1 MNALHPTDLAAQVV
15 AWHNRHPLARRIG
28 AQHVHSMGYV
38 VLPFFAPAASAMAAS
53 AHAPSA
59 TQSSASSADP
69 TQGTGATLRERATA
83 RAQQEASAAPAAAAA
98 VATAAGATAPRAA
111 LSTGPL
117 KAAFGENSM
126 APLSGAKVARW
137 VAHHGAALP
146 TPAGDAPVR
155 QVKADSGID
164 RSQLMA
170 LWVQTAQIE
179 VGARSV
185 RLLIAHGP
193 RPEVLG
199 RRLWSLP
206 RLAGVVALATALAA
220 LGYAVFKPPA
230 GRVAERPVPVQAQ
243 PAGQAAPA
251 AATMAE
257 AALAPASAAASAVT
271 AVIAASAAA
280 ATASAPALNLPLDVD
295 ATAGRIVLPSLGP
308 RIDQRRLAAQS
319 AHEQAASQ
327 AAAKPAAAAPA
338 QAVAVPAV
346 AAPPAVD
353 PSTTARS
360 GTAGGAARTGT
371 AFAVSTR
378 LLRTHAESQQVASAM
393 RALLVTPDSPQIQ
406 VEVLPAGADFRVV
419 GWPYGQRAEAEK
431 VRARLATRGL
441 KVEVVGF

>member
-1 MNALHPTDLAAQVV
+1 
-15 AWHNRHPLARRIG
+15 
-28 AQHVHSMGYV
+28 
-38 VLPFFAPAASAMAAS
+38 
-53 AHAPSA
+53 
-59 TQSSASSADP
+59 
-69 TQGTGATLRERATA
+69 
-83 RAQQEASAAPAAAAA
+83 
-98 VATAAGATAPRAA
+98 
-111 LSTGPL
+111 
-117 KAAFGENSM
+117 M

-137 VAHHGAALP
+137 AAAHGAALP

-164 RSQLMA
+164 TSQLMA

-206 RLAGVVALATALAA
+206 RLAGVMALATALAA
-220 LGYAVFKPPA
+220 LGYAVSRPPA
-230 GRVAERPVPVQAQ
+230 GRVAERPLPVQAQ
-243 PAGQAAPA
+243 PAGQTPAAPA

-280 ATASAPALNLPLDVD
+280 PTAAAPALNMPLDVE

-319 AHEQAASQ
+319 AHGQAASQ
-327 AAAKPAAAAPA
+327 AAGKPTAAAPA
-338 QAVAVPAV
+338 QAVAVQAV
-346 AAPPAVD
+346 AASPAVD

-360 GTAGGAARTGT
+360 GAAGGTAGTGT

-378 LLRTHAESQQVASAM
+378 LLRTRAESQQVASAM

-419 GWPYGQRAEAEK
+419 GWPYGQRAEAER